1 LPYTGSSWM
10 FNKTID
16 QAIVDVNSTEE
27 CANACL
33 DTDNCWGY
41 SWEATQVVAGI
52 CYLFKALPKIKKD
65 CKECVSGEIPGKI
78 YGGSNGPKIC
88 TGNATNILGLKSSKS
103 DMGCLQHCANTQGCN
118 YYSWMNSEAVFKNVC
133 FMFKSCNETQLEEN
147 SVTRDCGIPP
157 LPSQCYE
164 YMTLTSRKRRVD
176 YEFVYLSQ
184 YNSHSSR
191 YRYNSFESNYNT
203 GDRSRNYNGDWQGSQ
218 WYRIQEP
225 AGLVI
230 PEHAPGKYSCNAL
243 YSGWMNSTHPT
254 EIGVTKTVQIC
265 FQNEDN
271 ECLKTKEAKV
281 THCNKYYVYYLS
293 NTSSGNMK
301 YCTSDSKQIKEVAE
315 LQDETMEEADN
326 L

>member
-1 LPYTGSSWM
+1 
-10 FNKTID
+10 
-16 QAIVDVNSTEE
+16 
-27 CANACL
+27 
-33 DTDNCWGY
+33 
-41 SWEATQVVAGI
+41 
-52 CYLFKALPKIKKD
+52 
-65 CKECVSGEIPGKI
+65 
-78 YGGSNGPKIC
+78 
-88 TGNATNILGLKSSKS
+88 
-103 DMGCLQHCANTQGCN
+103 MGCLQHCANTQGCN

-147 SVTRDCGIPP
+147 SVTRDCGISP

-164 YMTLTSRKRRVD
+164 YID
-176 YEFVYLSQ
+176 YEFVYLS
-184 YNSHSSR
+184 H
-191 YRYNSFESNYNT
+191 YRH
-203 GDRSRNYNGDWQGSQ
+203 SRNYGDWQGSQ

-293 NTSSGNMK
+293 NTSSVNMK
-301 YCTSDSKQIKEVAE
+301 YCTSDSKQIKEVTE
-315 LQDETMEEADN
+315 LEYETMEEADN